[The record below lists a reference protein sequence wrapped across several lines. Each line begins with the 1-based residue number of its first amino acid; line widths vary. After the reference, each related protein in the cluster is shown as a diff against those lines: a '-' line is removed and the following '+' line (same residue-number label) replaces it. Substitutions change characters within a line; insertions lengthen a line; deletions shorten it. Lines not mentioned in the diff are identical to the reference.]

1 MMTAP
6 ILFGLLAAITW
17 GTADFNGGIASKR
30 SNPYG
35 VVVVAHSLSLGLLIV
50 LIALSGESIPSL
62 EELLWGGASG
72 IGGGIGLLLLYRALA
87 EGRMSVAAPVSAVVA
102 SGLSVLVGAMLDGIP
117 GPWMLAGLILALIA
131 VWFTSR
137 EEGTVIHINELRQPV
152 AAGICFALFF
162 ICFERASQTSLLW
175 PLIAVRVVSISSLLG
190 YVIFTRQSWFP
201 NRNSFVPVVLSGV
214 LDTAGN
220 ALYALSARSGRL
232 DVAAV
237 ISSLYPGVTVL
248 LAWLLLREW
257 IGRMQTFGILLAL
270 AAIIILSL

>member
-35 VVVVAHSLSLGLLIV
+35 VVVVAHSLSLGLLIIM
-50 LIALSGESIPSL
+50 IALSGESVPSL

-87 EGRMSVAAPVSAVVA
+87 EGRMSMAAPVSAVVA

-117 GPWMLAGLILALIA
+117 GPWMLAGLILALVA
-131 VWFTSR
+131 VWFTSSA
-137 EEGTVIHINELRQPV
+137 EGTVIHISELRQPV

-175 PLIAVRVVSISSLLG
+175 PLIAVRVVSISSLSG

-248 LAWLLLREW
+248 LAWLLLKEH